1 MADVVVVEGDNE
13 ARAELDR
20 RLQRI
25 RERDAHWVRRVDFW
39 KSEAERV
46 TKEGNERL
54 AKRRAEVKALREEV
68 ARLRAALSAK

>member
-1 MADVVVVEGDNE
+1 MADVIVVDDVDAA
-13 ARAELDR
+13 ARAELAR

-54 AKRRAEVKALREEV
+54 AKRRAEVKALREEI
-68 ARLRAALSAK
+68 ARLRSAK